1 MDIKTAQ
8 RFEKLSEHQI
18 SRQQELIRSLEA
30 KEMSVINLGRGNP
43 DQATFSSIVTAFE
56 KAILQKSNHS
66 YPPYGG
72 KESLKNQ
79 IIAFYDREYQIT
91 LSRDEVTTF
100 SGSLAA
106 ISALPMLLADPHSYF
121 LLPDLGYFAYQ
132 KAIHQAEAIPYYM
145 PLDETNN
152 YFPDYDEITD
162 NVIAKTS
169 GLFLNYPHNPTGLD
183 TEKSRALMDLYET
196 SDTVDTAFSD
206 PNQAII
212 NALINGFSAHA
223 EDIDDTHANLRGHPS
238 AVIFSA
244 LLAVSDVD
252 DRMIDVLK
260 AYVIGFEFAGRL
272 GFQAQPQ
279 HASKGYHSSG
289 TLGSLGAAVAIG
301 IFK

>member
-1 MDIKTAQ
+1 MTI
-8 RFEKLSEHQI
+8 
-18 SRQQELIRSLEA
+18 
-30 KEMSVINLGRGNP
+30 
-43 DQATFSSIVTAFE
+43 
-56 KAILQKSNHS
+56 
-66 YPPYGG
+66 
-72 KESLKNQ
+72 
-79 IIAFYDREYQIT
+79 
-91 LSRDEVTTF
+91 F

-106 ISALPMLLADPHSYF
+106 ISALPMLLADTHSYF
-121 LLPDLGYFAYQ
+121 LLPDPGYFAYQ
-132 KAIHQAEAIPYYM
+132 KAIHPAEAIPYYMPLDETNNYFPYYMPLDETNNYFPYYM

-152 YFPDYDEITD
+152 YFPDYDEIPD

-196 SDTVDTAFSD
+196 SDTVDTSFSD
-206 PNQAII
+206 PNQALI

-238 AVIFSA
+238 AVIFPA

-260 AYVIGFEFAGRL
+260 AYVIGLEFAGRL

-289 TLGSLGAAVAIG
+289 TLGSLGAVVTIG
-301 IFK
+301 IFKGLDEEYFLI